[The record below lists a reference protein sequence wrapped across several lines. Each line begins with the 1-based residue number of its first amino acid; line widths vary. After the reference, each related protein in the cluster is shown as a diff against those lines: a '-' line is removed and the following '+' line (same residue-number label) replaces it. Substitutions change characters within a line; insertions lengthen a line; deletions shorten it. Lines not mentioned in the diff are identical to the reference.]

1 MLNNMGEPLLRTAVE
16 WLEVV
21 GNTVTNC
28 VAAAIKCDEV
38 DVTDRE
44 VVCPIIEA
52 EDMKILS
59 TF

>member
-1 MLNNMGEPLLRTAVE
+1 MDKVLLNNMGEPLLSMAVE

-28 VAAAIKCDEV
+28 VAAAIKSDEV

-44 VVCPIIEA
+44 VVF